1 MTPAIRQ
8 AIHER
13 ALLASLE
20 LRLRES
26 LRYVLLTAALW
37 AEMTLCLVWHW
48 TAHYGGPAAHR
59 YFIEWFLA
67 WFLTQDIPLTFASL
81 PYRGGRYTITSMYAF
96 LNYKYY
102 LGGSF
107 GSWYWHYAAWGAVLT
122 GLIEAAVVA
131 VLFVRTGPSEAV
143 HIRGITLVPA
153 RKLARKL
160 GGRAGIRLADIRIPR
175 ALECQHF
182 LVAGS
187 TGSGKS
193 VAIRSLLRQI
203 GERGET
209 AVVIDPECEFVSE
222 FYQPGRGD
230 FILNPLDARCPRW
243 SPWYELR
250 DESHDADCEALA
262 ASLLPDPSDSNH
274 EGGASFFFRQS
285 SRSLLTSIFRIAE
298 PKEAASIPRLLTLPR
313 AELRRA
319 LAGTPAEA
327 LIDPGAHE
335 QGAGIVATAAN
346 ATKAFHYLS
355 EKAPRS
361 WSAMEWSAKRQG
373 WLFLTSSEESK
384 DAALQLQSVW
394 LDCIIHRLMSGDL
407 GPRRREQVW
416 VVADELAVLRRQ
428 AKLEDLVVRGRKRGL
443 AVVLGFQA
451 ITQLRTIYGVNQT
464 ATLVAS
470 PSTKLILRTGEPET
484 ARWCS
489 AQIGE
494 REVERGH
501 MSANTGRGERS
512 SFGIREQRT
521 TEPAVMPAEMQLLQP
536 LSGYLCITGHHR
548 SFVRFPYLAPQVRQE
563 GFIPRVILPAPIAP
577 ARRAQVIPLRPATAG
592 GRRKRI

>member
-1 MTPAIRQ
+1 MTPAVRQ
-8 AIHER
+8 AIHAHTLR
-13 ALLASLE
+13 ASLE
-20 LRLRES
+20 FRLREA
-26 LRYVLLTAALW
+26 LRYLLLTAVIW
-37 AEMTLCLVWHW
+37 VEMTVCLVWHW
-48 TAHYGGPAAHR
+48 TGHYGGAAAHR
-59 YFIEWFLA
+59 YFIRWFLA
-67 WFLTQDIPLTFASL
+67 WLLTQEIPLTFASL
-81 PYRGGRYTITSMYAF
+81 PYRGGRYTIASMYAF

-107 GSWYWHYAAWGAVLT
+107 ASWYWHYAPWGAVLT
-122 GLIEAAVVA
+122 GLIEAACVA
-131 VLFVRTGPSEAV
+131 VLFLRPGPSEAR
-143 HIRGITLVPA
+143 HIRGITLVSA

-160 GGRAGIRLADIRIPR
+160 GSRAGIQLAGVRIPR

-182 LVAGS
+182 LIAGS

-203 GERGET
+203 TERGEP
-209 AVVIDPECEFVSE
+209 VVVVDPECEFVSE

-243 SPWYELR
+243 SPWYELH

-262 ASLLPDPSDSNH
+262 ASLLPDPPDAYH

-285 SRSLLTSIFRIAE
+285 SRTLLTSIFRIAE

-346 ATKAFHYLS
+346 ATKAFQYLPAQAS
-355 EKAPRS
+355 RR
-361 WSAMEWSAKRQG
+361 WSALDWSAQRNG

-394 LDCIIHRLMSGDL
+394 LDCIIHRLMSGEV
-407 GPRRREQVW
+407 GPRRHEQVW
-416 VVADELAVLRRQ
+416 IVADELAVLRRQ

-451 ITQLRTIYGVNQT
+451 ITQLRTIYGANQA

-470 PSTKLILRTGEPET
+470 PATKLILRTGEPET
-484 ARWCS
+484 AQWCS

-501 MSANTGRGERS
+501 LSANASHGERY

-548 SFVRFPYLAPQVRQE
+548 SFVRFDYLAPQVRQE
-563 GFIPRVILPAPIAP
+563 GFIPRVNLPTPVKP
-577 ARRAQVIPLRPATAG
+577 AQRAQVIPLHPAAASK
-592 GRRKRI
+592 RRKRI

>member
-1 MTPAIRQ
+1 MTPAIRR
-8 AIHER
+8 AIHEHTLR
-13 ALLASLE
+13 ASLE
-20 LRLRES
+20 FRLREA
-26 LRYVLLTAALW
+26 LRYLLLTAVIW
-37 AEMTLCLVWHW
+37 VEMTVCLVWHW
-48 TAHYGGPAAHR
+48 TGHYGGTAAHR
-59 YFIEWFLA
+59 YFIRWFLA
-67 WFLTQDIPLTFASL
+67 WFLTQEIPLTFASL

-96 LNYKYY
+96 LNHKYY

-107 GSWYWHYAAWGAVLT
+107 ASWYWHYAPWGAVLT
-122 GLIEAAVVA
+122 GMIEAGLLAALQIFDAPPETRQV
-131 VLFVRTGPSEAV
+131 
-143 HIRGITLVPA
+143 RGITLVSA

-160 GGRAGIRLADIRIPR
+160 GSPAGIRLAGVRIPR

-182 LVAGS
+182 LIAGS

-203 GERGET
+203 KERGET
-209 AVVIDPECEFVSE
+209 AVVVDPECEFVSE

-243 SPWYELR
+243 SPWDEIR
-250 DESHDADCEALA
+250 DESHDPDCEALA
-262 ASLLPDPSDSNH
+262 ASLLPDPPDAYH

-285 SRSLLTSIFRIAE
+285 SRTLLTSIFRIAE

-327 LIDPGAHE
+327 LIHPGAHE

-346 ATKAFHYLS
+346 ATKPFQYLPVQAS
-355 EKAPRS
+355 RR
-361 WSAMEWSAKRQG
+361 WSALDWSAQRNS

-394 LDCIIHRLMSGDL
+394 LDCIIHRLMSGEL

-416 VVADELAVLRRQ
+416 IVADELAVLRRQ

-451 ITQLRTIYGVNQT
+451 ITQLRTIYGANQA

-470 PSTKLILRTGEPET
+470 PATKLILRTGEPET
-484 ARWCS
+484 ATWCS

-501 MSANTGRGERS
+501 LSANASHGERY

-536 LSGYLCITGHHR
+536 LSGYLCITGYHR
-548 SFVRFPYLAPQVRQE
+548 SFVRFDYLAPQVRQE
-563 GFIPRVILPAPIAP
+563 GFIPRVNLPAPLKP
-577 ARRAQVIPLRPATAG
+577 ARRAQVIPLHPAAASN
-592 GRRKRI
+592 RRKRI

>member
-8 AIHER
+8 AIHEHTLR
-13 ALLASLE
+13 ASLAF
-20 LRLRES
+20 RLREA
-26 LRYVLLTAALW
+26 LRYLLLTAVIW
-37 AEMTLCLVWHW
+37 VEMTVCLVWHW
-48 TAHYGGPAAHR
+48 TEHYGGPAAHR
-59 YFIEWFLA
+59 YFIRWFLA
-67 WFLTQDIPLTFASL
+67 WLLTQEIPLTFASL
-81 PYRGGRYTITSMYAF
+81 PYHGGRYTITSMYAF

-107 GSWYWHYAAWGAVLT
+107 ASWYWHYAPWGAVLT
-122 GLIEAAVVA
+122 GLIEAACIA
-131 VLFVRTGPSEAV
+131 VLFLRPGPSEAR
-143 HIRGITLVPA
+143 HIRGITLVSA

-160 GGRAGIRLADIRIPR
+160 GSAGIRLAGIRIPR
-175 ALECQHF
+175 NLECQHF
-182 LVAGS
+182 LIAGS

-193 VAIRSLLRQI
+193 VAIRSMLRQI
-203 GERGET
+203 KERGET
-209 AVVIDPECEFVSE
+209 AVVVDPECEFVSE

-230 FILNPLDARCPRW
+230 FILNPLDARCPCW

-262 ASLLPDPSDSNH
+262 ASLLPDPPDAYH

-285 SRSLLTSIFRIAE
+285 SRTLLTSIFRIAE
-298 PKEAASIPRLLTLPR
+298 PREAASIPRLLTLPR

-346 ATKAFHYLS
+346 ATKAFHYLPVQ
-355 EKAPRS
+355 APRT
-361 WSAMEWSAKRQG
+361 WSALEWSAQRNG

-394 LDCIIHRLMSGDL
+394 LDCIIHRLMSGEL
-407 GPRRREQVW
+407 GPRRREQIW
-416 VVADELAVLRRQ
+416 IVADELAVLRRQ

-451 ITQLRTIYGVNQT
+451 ITQLRTIYGANQA

-470 PSTKLILRTGEPET
+470 PATKLILRTGEPET
-484 ARWCS
+484 ATWCS

-494 REVERGH
+494 REVDRGH
-501 MSANTGRGERS
+501 LSANASHGERY

-548 SFVRFPYLAPQVRQE
+548 SFVRFDYLAPQVRQE
-563 GFIPRVILPAPIAP
+563 GFILRVNLPAPVKP
-577 ARRAQVIPLRPATAG
+577 ARRAQVIPLHPSAASK
-592 GRRKRI
+592 RRKRI

>member
-1 MTPAIRQ
+1 MTRAIRQ
-8 AIHER
+8 TIHEHTLR
-13 ALLASLE
+13 ASLE
-20 LRLRES
+20 FRLRET
-26 LRYVLLTAALW
+26 LRYLLLTAVIW
-37 AEMTLCLVWHW
+37 VEMTVCLVWHW
-48 TAHYGGPAAHR
+48 TGHYGGPAAHS
-59 YFIEWFLA
+59 YFIRWFLA
-67 WFLTQDIPLTFASL
+67 WFLTQEIPLTFASL
-81 PYRGGRYTITSMYAF
+81 PYRGGRYTIASMYAF

-107 GSWYWHYAAWGAVLT
+107 ASWYWHYAPWGAVLT
-122 GLIEAAVVA
+122 GLIEAGLLA
-131 VLFVRTGPSEAV
+131 VLQIFDAPTETRHV
-143 HIRGITLVPA
+143 RGITLVSA

-160 GGRAGIRLADIRIPR
+160 GSRAGIRLASVRIPR
-175 ALECQHF
+175 PLECQHF
-182 LVAGS
+182 LIAGS

-203 GERGET
+203 RERGET
-209 AVVIDPECEFVSE
+209 AVVVDPECEFVSE

-243 SPWYELR
+243 SPWHELR

-262 ASLLPDPSDSNH
+262 ASLLPDPPDAYH
-274 EGGASFFFRQS
+274 EGGASFLFRQS
-285 SRSLLTSIFRIAE
+285 SRTLLTSIFRIAE

-346 ATKAFHYLS
+346 ATKAFHYLPVQAS
-355 EKAPRS
+355 RT
-361 WSAMEWSAKRQG
+361 WSALDWSAQRNG

-384 DAALQLQSVW
+384 DAALQLQSLW
-394 LDCIIHRLMSGDL
+394 LDCIIHRLMSGEL
-407 GPRRREQVW
+407 GPRRLEQVW
-416 VVADELAVLRRQ
+416 IVADELAVLRRQ
-428 AKLEDLVVRGRKRGL
+428 AKLEDLIVRGRKRGL

-451 ITQLRTIYGVNQT
+451 ITQLRTIYGANQA

-470 PSTKLILRTGEPET
+470 PNTKLILRTGEPET
-484 ARWCS
+484 AQWCS

-501 MSANTGRGERS
+501 LSANASHGERY

-548 SFVRFPYLAPQVRQE
+548 SFVRLDYLAPQVRQE
-563 GFIPRVILPAPIAP
+563 GFIPRVNLPAPVRP
-577 ARRAQVIPLRPATAG
+577 ARRAQVIPLHSAASN
-592 GRRKRI
+592 RRKRI

>member
-8 AIHER
+8 AIHEHT
-13 ALLASLE
+13 LDASLE
-20 LRLRES
+20 FRLREA
-26 LRYVLLTAALW
+26 LRYLLLTAVIW
-37 AEMTLCLVWHW
+37 VEMTVWLVWHW
-48 TAHYGGPAAHR
+48 TGHYGGAAAHR
-59 YFIEWFLA
+59 YFIRWFLA
-67 WFLTQDIPLTFASL
+67 WFLTQEIPLTFASL
-81 PYRGGRYTITSMYAF
+81 PYRGSHYTITSIYAF

-107 GSWYWHYAAWGAVLT
+107 ASWYWHYATWGAVLT
-122 GLIEAAVVA
+122 GLIEAGCLATLRIVDA
-131 VLFVRTGPSEAV
+131 PPEAR
-143 HIRGITLVPA
+143 HIRGITLVSA
-153 RKLARKL
+153 RRLGRKL
-160 GGRAGIRLADIRIPR
+160 GSRAGIRLAGVRIPR

-182 LVAGS
+182 LIAGS

-203 GERGET
+203 KERGET
-209 AVVIDPECEFVSE
+209 AVVVDPECEFVSE
-222 FYQPGRGD
+222 FYQPSRGD

-262 ASLLPDPSDSNH
+262 ASLLPDPPDAYH

-285 SRSLLTSIFRIAE
+285 SRTLLTSIFRIAE

-346 ATKAFHYLS
+346 ATKPFQYLPAQAS
-355 EKAPRS
+355 RT
-361 WSAMEWSAKRQG
+361 WSALDWSAQRNG

-394 LDCIIHRLMSGDL
+394 LDCIIHRLMSGEL

-416 VVADELAVLRRQ
+416 IVADELAVLRRQ

-451 ITQLRTIYGVNQT
+451 ITQLRTIYGANQA

-470 PSTKLILRTGEPET
+470 PATKLILRTGEPET
-484 ARWCS
+484 AQWCS

-501 MSANTGRGERS
+501 LSANASHGERC

-521 TEPAVMPAEMQLLQP
+521 TEPAVMAAEMQLLQP

-548 SFVRFPYLAPQVRQE
+548 SFVRFDYLAPQVRQE
-563 GFIPRVILPAPIAP
+563 GFIPRVNLPAPLMP
-577 ARRAQVIPLRPATAG
+577 ARQAQVIPPQPAAVSK
-592 GRRKRI
+592 RRKRI

>member
-8 AIHER
+8 AIHEHTLR
-13 ALLASLE
+13 ASLE
-20 LRLRES
+20 FRFREA
-26 LRYVLLTAALW
+26 LRYLVLTAVIW
-37 AEMTLCLVWHW
+37 VEMTACLVWHW
-48 TAHYGGPAAHR
+48 TGHYGGPAAHR
-59 YFIEWFLA
+59 YFIRWFLA
-67 WFLTQDIPLTFASL
+67 WFLTQEIPLTFASL

-107 GSWYWHYAAWGAVLT
+107 ASWYWHYAPWGAVLT
-122 GLIEAAVVA
+122 GMIEAACVT
-131 VLFVRTGPSEAV
+131 VLFLRPGPSEAR
-143 HIRGITLVPA
+143 HIRGITLVSA
-153 RKLARKL
+153 RNLARKL
-160 GGRAGIRLADIRIPR
+160 GSRAGIRLAGIRIPR

-182 LVAGS
+182 LIAGS

-193 VAIRSLLRQI
+193 VAIRALLRQI
-203 GERGET
+203 EERGET
-209 AVVIDPECEFVSE
+209 AVVVDPECEFVSE

-250 DESHDADCEALA
+250 DESYDADCEALA
-262 ASLLPDPSDSNH
+262 ASLLPDPPDTYH

-285 SRSLLTSIFRIAE
+285 SRTLLTSIFRIAE
-298 PKEAASIPRLLTLPR
+298 PREAASIPRLLTLPR

-346 ATKAFHYLS
+346 ATKSFQYLPVR
-355 EKAPRS
+355 ALRT
-361 WSAMEWSAKRQG
+361 WSALDWSAQRNG

-394 LDCIIHRLMSGDL
+394 LDCIIHRLMSGEL
-407 GPRRREQVW
+407 GPRRRGQVW
-416 VVADELAVLRRQ
+416 IVADELPVLRRQ

-451 ITQLRTIYGVNQT
+451 ITQLRTIYGANQA

-470 PSTKLILRTGEPET
+470 PATKLILRTGEPET
-484 ARWCS
+484 AQWCS
-489 AQIGE
+489 AQIGA

-501 MSANTGRGERS
+501 LSANASHRERY

-548 SFVRFPYLAPQVRQE
+548 SFVRFDYLAPDVRQE
-563 GFIPRVILPAPIAP
+563 GFIPRVNLPAPVKA
-577 ARRAQVIPLRPATAG
+577 ARRAQVIPLHPAAASK
-592 GRRKRI
+592 RRKRI